1 MAKFKGSIIDL
12 YDLESPYVTEFS
24 RLLHRVLDNPQ
35 RPETKSIMITSSM
48 VSEGKSTICSILG
61 ISAALKKGL
70 KTLIFDTDLRRPT
83 INRMFNIPQKPGLT
97 EILREGFNP
106 KEAVIKTSINKLD
119 IIPSGEVCDNPTEI
133 FDAEMI
139 GTMVNDFKFY
149 YDLILL
155 DCAPLLPVSDPMLLA
170 SKVDGV
176 LLVVKAGST
185 SRDVVRRGV
194 EILKRDKDRIIGVA
208 MNNVSNTL
216 PYYYDYSYYHYDYR
230 PTGSKRKRKRKKAS
244 NSDSAG
250 SPMRDLSPNEI
261 NKISP
266 KK

>member
-24 RLLHRVLDNPQ
+24 RLLHRVLDKPGSN
-35 RPETKSIMITSSM
+35 EMKTMMITSSM
-48 VSEGKSTICSILG
+48 VSEGKSTVCSILG

-70 KTLIFDTDLRRPT
+70 KTLIFDTDLRRPS
-83 INRMFNIPQKPGLT
+83 INRLFNIPQSPGLV
-97 EILREGFNP
+97 EILREGYNP
-106 KEAVIKTSINKLD
+106 KDAIIKTSINKLD
-119 IIPSGEVCDNPTEI
+119 IIPSGEVVENPTEI
-133 FDAEMI
+133 FDAELI
-139 GTMVNDFKFY
+139 GTIIDDLKFY

-170 SKVDGV
+170 PKVDGI

-185 SRDVVRRGV
+185 SRDIVKRGV
-194 EILKRDKDRIIGVA
+194 EILKNDRERIIGVA
-208 MNNVSNTL
+208 MNNVTNTL

-230 PTGSKRKRKRKKAS
+230 PSGSTRRKKKRNPQAPS
-244 NSDSAG
+244 G
-250 SPMRDLSPNEI
+250 GGTPIKKHSPQEK
-261 NKISP
+261 NKIGP